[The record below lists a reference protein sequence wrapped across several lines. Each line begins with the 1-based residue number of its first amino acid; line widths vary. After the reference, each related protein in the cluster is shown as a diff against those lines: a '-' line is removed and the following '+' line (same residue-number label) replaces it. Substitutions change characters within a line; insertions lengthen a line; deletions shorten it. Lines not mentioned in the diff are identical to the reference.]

1 MGSSFLDIQAAAK
14 FLCRSPRWLRQHVH
28 EIPHYRPGGQI
39 LFDEADLRKW
49 MLRFKVEPV
58 DIDLAGVL
66 ERVVSPKGTRA
77 AGSRKGPVS
86 TPCKSD
92 A

>member
-1 MGSSFLDIQAAAK
+1 MNGFLDLTAAAK
-14 FLCRSPRWLRQHVH
+14 FLSRSPRWIRQHVH

-39 LFDEADLRKW
+39 LFDVADLRKW

-66 ERVVSPKGTRA
+66 KRVVPSPRRRGSEPRSRGEGNTR
-77 AGSRKGPVS
+77 
-86 TPCKSD
+86 
-92 A
+92 